1 MLRCEFH
8 KRGERLSGFTFR
20 GHAGYETEN
29 GDIVCAAV
37 SSCVML
43 TCNAIT
49 DFFGADA
56 EAEVL
61 ENEIRL
67 SVRDEN
73 ESATHLLEALYNHI
87 SQIAEDYPKVKVIII
102 GGKNDD

>member
-1 MLRCEFH
+1 MLKCEFH
-8 KRGERLSGFTFR
+8 KRGEKLSGFSFS
-20 GHAGYETEN
+20 GHAGYETES

-56 EAEVL
+56 EVEVF
-61 ENEIRL
+61 ENEITL
-67 SVRDEN
+67 KLNAEN
-73 ESATHLLEALYNHI
+73 ESAEKLIEALYNHI
-87 SQIAEDYPKVKVIII
+87 SQIAEDYPKVKVIIR